1 MIPRYAVDA
10 KENFLS
16 AIARLTASR
25 TAQVHAVLVVA
36 VPAIDAVVTTAVV
49 ITVVV
54 ITVVVVVTIAT
65 IVVAVAIVAIIA
77 AGIMDATRTAGT
89 TDAIISPHLPAT
101 NRRT

>member
-1 MIPRYAVDA
+1 MIPRYADA

-49 ITVVV
+49 T
-54 ITVVVVVTIAT
+54 TVVVVVTTVVVT
-65 IVVAVAIVAIIA
+65 IAIVAIIA
-77 AGIMDATRTAGT
+77 AGIIDATRTAGT

>member
-25 TAQVHAVLVVA
+25 TAQAHAVLVVA
-36 VPAIDAVVTTAVV
+36 VPALDAVVTTAVV

-54 ITVVVVVTIAT
+54 VVTIATIAT

-77 AGIMDATRTAGT
+77 AGIIDATRTAGT
-89 TDAIISPHLPAT
+89 TDAIISPHLPST

>member
-10 KENFLS
+10 KEDFLS

-25 TAQVHAVLVVA
+25 TAQAHAVLVVA
-36 VPAIDAVVTTAVV
+36 VPALDAAVTTAVV
-49 ITVVV
+49 T
-54 ITVVVVVTIAT
+54 TVVVVVTIAT

-77 AGIMDATRTAGT
+77 AGIIDATRTAGT
-89 TDAIISPHLPAT
+89 TDAIISPNLPAT

>member
-25 TAQVHAVLVVA
+25 TAQAHAVLVVA
-36 VPAIDAVVTTAVV
+36 VLALDAVVTTAVV
-49 ITVVV
+49 TTVVL
-54 ITVVVVVTIAT
+54 VVTIAT

-77 AGIMDATRTAGT
+77 AGIIDATRTAGT

-101 NRRT
+101 NRHT

>member
-10 KENFLS
+10 KEDFLS

-25 TAQVHAVLVVA
+25 TAQGHAVLVVA
-36 VPAIDAVVTTAVV
+36 VPVIDAVVTTAVA
-49 ITVVV
+49 T
-54 ITVVVVVTIAT
+54 TVVVVVTIAT

-77 AGIMDATRTAGT
+77 AGIIDATRTAGT
-89 TDAIISPHLPAT
+89 TDAIISPHLPAR

>member
-16 AIARLTASR
+16 VIARLTASR
-25 TAQVHAVLVVA
+25 TAQAHAVLVVA
-36 VPAIDAVVTTAVV
+36 VPALDAVVTTAVV
-49 ITVVV
+49 T
-54 ITVVVVVTIAT
+54 TVVVVVTIVT

-77 AGIMDATRTAGT
+77 AGIIDATRTAGT

-101 NRRT
+101 NRHT